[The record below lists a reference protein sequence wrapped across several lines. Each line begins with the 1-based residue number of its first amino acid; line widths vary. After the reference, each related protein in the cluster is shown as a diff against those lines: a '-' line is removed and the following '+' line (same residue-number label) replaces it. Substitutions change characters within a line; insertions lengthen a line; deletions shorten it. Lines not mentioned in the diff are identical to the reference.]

1 MREPIVQ
8 VDTLLKADK
17 GRAAG
22 QFAVPPIQYD
32 GAGYPFAVDSSGD
45 RIAICNDANL
55 LLLDLKRRSKRLLRA
70 PLSDQTE
77 FWGVAFAPQNR
88 LYVFLS
94 DYTVALLNLQGSLLK
109 RFGGGF
115 GERADQ
121 FAGAPPY
128 RLAVRRDGSLLIHE
142 NERLYLYS
150 PAGEPLSRLDGIVGF
165 AADKQGRIWCQG
177 DKPLTTSKEVRRVEM
192 PASLSGGSSAP
203 NMSWYLFGA
212 DHWNS
217 FYWAR
222 EWYIKEAQTLITEV
236 ARTRADG
243 SLSWRVQL
251 NGRGGVLRD
260 LIPKSQVQWLTVDE
274 AGRLYV
280 LGWTFRG
287 IKRAVGLYR
296 VSVST

>member
-1 MREPIVQ
+1 MRKPIVQ

-70 PLSDQTE
+70 PLGDQTE

-121 FAGAPPY
+121 FAGATA
-128 RLAVRRDGSLLIHE
+128 LSVGSASRRFATHSRRRATVSLLSC
-142 NERLYLYS
+142 RR
-150 PAGEPLSRLDGIVGF
+150 AFEPTGRNSRLC
-165 AADKQGRIWCQG
+165 GR
-177 DKPLTTSKEVRRVEM
+177 
-192 PASLSGGSSAP
+192 
-203 NMSWYLFGA
+203 
-212 DHWNS
+212 
-217 FYWAR
+217 
-222 EWYIKEAQTLITEV
+222 
-236 ARTRADG
+236 
-243 SLSWRVQL
+243 
-251 NGRGGVLRD
+251 
-260 LIPKSQVQWLTVDE
+260 
-274 AGRLYV
+274 
-280 LGWTFRG
+280 
-287 IKRAVGLYR
+287 
-296 VSVST
+296 

>member
-1 MREPIVQ
+1 MRKPIVQ

-55 LLLDLKRRSKRLLRA
+55 LLLDWKRRSKRLLRA
-70 PLSDQTE
+70 PLGDQTE
-77 FWGVAFAPQNR
+77 FWGVAFTPQNH

-121 FAGAPPY
+121 FSGAPPY

-142 NERLYLYS
+142 DERLYLYS
-150 PAGEPLSRLDGIVGF
+150 PAGEPLS
-165 AADKQGRIWCQG
+165 
-177 DKPLTTSKEVRRVEM
+177 
-192 PASLSGGSSAP
+192 
-203 NMSWYLFGA
+203 
-212 DHWNS
+212 
-217 FYWAR
+217 
-222 EWYIKEAQTLITEV
+222 
-236 ARTRADG
+236 
-243 SLSWRVQL
+243 
-251 NGRGGVLRD
+251 
-260 LIPKSQVQWLTVDE
+260 
-274 AGRLYV
+274 
-280 LGWTFRG
+280 
-287 IKRAVGLYR
+287 
-296 VSVST
+296 